1 MLEEYFNE
9 KDKKK
14 KSENQ
19 DPFAFTIVFH
29 PCVYCLTWYII
40 SHDTR
45 LVWHS
50 CLWDDIDT
58 DLSFESLDGKGM
70 RR

>member
-1 MLEEYFNE
+1 M
-9 KDKKK
+9 KKTRK
-14 KSENQ
+14 KNLKTKIV
-19 DPFAFTIVFH
+19 FTIVFH

-58 DLSFESLDGKGM
+58 DLPFESLDGKGM